1 MGDLQSGNGQS
12 TSVTSGRQFVGVIC
26 SLEMGSPPV
35 LQAGG
40 SLYGVICSL
49 EIGSPP
55 VLRAGGSLF
64 G

>member
-12 TSVTSGRQFVGVIC
+12 ASVTNGRQFVGVIC

-40 SLYGVICSL
+40 SLYG
-49 EIGSPP
+49 
-55 VLRAGGSLF
+55 
-64 G
+64 